1 MWLHLADEWPYGAVP
16 TPDEWYMQGIWTFLL
31 GTSGGLL
38 FLWQGLGACKK
49 NTMWNSYPECLRWM
63 VADISACVRHHPET
77 FMVNGERCRTF
88 ADQRSMCPLDD
99 KLRQFDS
106 KMLASPEP
114 HYTLV
119 CCVASRSVATR
130 GNSQVLAFFEQEV
143 HRWTLCQWG
152 SCGHAV
158 TGICAE
164 AHCPMR

>member
-1 MWLHLADEWPYGAVP
+1 MAVANTIAP
-16 TPDEWYMQGIWTFLL
+16 ATKQWVRKTGVHTGTEISYMQGIWTFLL

-63 VADISACVRHHPET
+63 VADISAWVTHHPET

-99 KLRQFDS
+99 KLRHFDS

-114 HYTLV
+114 HYTVV
-119 CCVASRSVATR
+119 CCIQGCGNSWQLSSIRVLGTR
-130 GNSQVLAFFEQEV
+130 GA
-143 HRWTLCQWG
+143 
-152 SCGHAV
+152 
-158 TGICAE
+158 
-164 AHCPMR
+164 